1 MNENP
6 SGLVLMRL
14 AVLFVS
20 MVSAAVLAPQGLAE
34 ARPNFLL
41 IVADDLGFSDVGC
54 YGGEI
59 RTPNVDRLAAEGI
72 RFSQFYNNAV
82 CVPTRASLLTGLYP
96 RGDRFRLTPNMVTLA
111 EALRA
116 AGYQTAL
123 SGKWHL
129 GADPPH
135 RPNDRGF
142 DEFYGLADGCCNY
155 FDPSLRDPPY
165 EGGRVRNFF
174 HNDRRVTEFPP
185 HYYTTDA
192 FTDHAIATLRRFA
205 SARRPFF
212 LHLAYTAPHSPLQAR
227 PEDIA
232 RYTNAYAI
240 GWDALRQRRLAR
252 QAALKLFPRPW
263 PAAGRD
269 PKVYDW
275 QTANQPWEALR
286 MAVYAAMVDR
296 MDQGIGRV
304 LQALCE
310 LKLET
315 NTVVFFLSDNG
326 SNSEEAD
333 GRDTKQT
340 PGPKTSYTYVGPAW
354 AWVHNTP
361 FRRYKTWAYEGGI
374 ATPFI
379 VRWPGVVKAGALTH
393 QIGHVMDIMPTC
405 LEMAGIPWP
414 RTFNGIETL
423 QPEGRSLLPVLKGG
437 TRAAPETLF
446 WGQLG
451 NRAVRQGCWKLVW
464 DDETKRWELYNM
476 ETDRTERIDVA
487 AEHPE
492 MVRALA
498 AAWERWARE
507 VGRSQNR
514 PQRARPRSASASG
527 R

>member
-1 MNENP
+1 MNRA
-6 SGLVLMRL
+6 LVLVVAAL
-14 AVLFVS
+14 AAIS
-20 MVSAAVLAPQGLAE
+20 GRGATP

-41 IVADDLGFSDVGC
+41 IVADDLGFSDLGC

-59 RTPNVDRLAAEGI
+59 QTPNLDRLAAEGL

-96 RGDRFRLTPNMVTLA
+96 RGERFRLSSNMVTLA

-129 GADPPH
+129 GAEAPH
-135 RPNDRGF
+135 RPMDRGF
-142 DEFYGLADGCCNY
+142 EEFYGLADGCCNY

-174 HNDRRVTEFPP
+174 HNDQRVTHFPAD
-185 HYYTTDA
+185 YYTTDA

-205 SARRPFF
+205 KTGRPFF
-212 LHLAYTAPHSPLQAR
+212 LHLAYTAPHSPIQAR

-232 RYTNAYAI
+232 KYTNHYQP
-240 GWDALRQRRLAR
+240 GWDALREKRRAR
-252 QAALKLFPRPW
+252 QATLKLFPREWP
-263 PAAGRD
+263 PAARD

-275 QTANQPWEALR
+275 STANQPWESLR

-304 LQALCE
+304 LRTLRE
-310 LKLET
+310 LNLET

-333 GRDTKQT
+333 GRDTAQT

-379 VRWPGVVKAGALTH
+379 VRAPGITKPGALTH
-393 QIGHVMDIMPTC
+393 QMGHVMDIMPTC
-405 LEMAGIPWP
+405 LEMANVPWP
-414 RTFNGIETL
+414 RTFNGVETL
-423 QPEGRSLLPVLKGG
+423 PPEGRSLLPVLNGG
-437 TRAAPETLF
+437 TRAGPETLF

-451 NRAVRQGCWKLVW
+451 NRAVRQGRWKLVW
-464 DDETKRWELYNM
+464 DSETKRWELYDM
-476 ETDRTERIDVA
+476 ETDRTERNDVA
-487 AEHPE
+487 ARHPDT
-492 MVRALA
+492 VRELA
-498 AAWERWARE
+498 AAWERWAKQ
-507 VGRSQNR
+507 VGRNETR
-514 PQRARPRSASASG
+514 PKRAATRSTPTTPH
-527 R
+527 

>member
-1 MNENP
+1 
-6 SGLVLMRL
+6 MRRL
-14 AVLFVS
+14 FSLLGVATITVCLTDSAVGK
-20 MVSAAVLAPQGLAE
+20 AAP
-34 ARPNFLL
+34 RPNFVL
-41 IVADDLGFSDVGC
+41 IVADDLGYSDVGC

-59 RTPNVDRLAAEGI
+59 RTPHIDRLAREGM

-111 EALRA
+111 EALRT

-129 GADPPH
+129 GAEPPH

-174 HNDRRVTEFPP
+174 HNQRRVTEFPP
-185 HYYTTDA
+185 DYYTTDA
-192 FTDHAIATLRRFA
+192 FTGHAIETLRRFA
-205 SARRPFF
+205 KTGRPFF
-212 LHLAYTAPHSPLQAR
+212 MHLAYTAPHSPLHAR

-232 RYTNAYAI
+232 RYTNAYHI
-240 GWDALRQRRLAR
+240 GWDALRQQRLAR
-252 QAALKLFPRPW
+252 QADLKLFEREW
-263 PAAGRD
+263 KPAERD
-269 PKVYDW
+269 PKVYEW
-275 QTANQPWEALR
+275 QTASQTWEALR

-296 MDQGIGRV
+296 MDQGIGLV
-304 LQALCE
+304 LRTLRE
-310 LKLET
+310 LNLET

-333 GRDTKQT
+333 GRDTSQT
-340 PGPKTSYTYVGPAW
+340 PGPKTGYTYIGPAW

-379 VRWPGVVKAGALTH
+379 VRWPGVVAPGALTH
-393 QIGHVMDIMPTC
+393 QIGHVMDVMPTC
-405 LEMAGIPWP
+405 LEAAGVSWP
-414 RTFNGIETL
+414 RTNNGAETL
-423 QPEGRSLLPVLKGG
+423 PPEGRSLLPVLRGG
-437 TRAAPETLF
+437 TRPAPESLF

-451 NRAVRQGCWKLVW
+451 NRAVRQGRWKAVW
-464 DDETKRWELYNM
+464 DAEAKRWELYDM
-476 ETDRTERIDVA
+476 KTDRTERND
-487 AEHPE
+487 
-492 MVRALA
+492 LA
-498 AAWERWARE
+498 ANHPDKVRELASAWERWARE
-507 VGRSQNR
+507 VGRTENR
-514 PQRARPRSASASG
+514 QQRVRQRPTPG
-527 R
+527 PDG